1 MAEIEAQ
8 LEPEAFRRV
17 RSGELRAAW
26 PLRPGDRV
34 LYREVGDDGY
44 TGRWLVSEVEI
55 GDHMIPPQPRLAW
68 PPAASHDVPEP
79 R

>member
-8 LEPEAFRRV
+8 LEPEAFRGV

-44 TGRWLVSEVEI
+44 TGRWLVSEVEP
-55 GDHMIPPQPRLAW
+55 GVHTGFPRLAW